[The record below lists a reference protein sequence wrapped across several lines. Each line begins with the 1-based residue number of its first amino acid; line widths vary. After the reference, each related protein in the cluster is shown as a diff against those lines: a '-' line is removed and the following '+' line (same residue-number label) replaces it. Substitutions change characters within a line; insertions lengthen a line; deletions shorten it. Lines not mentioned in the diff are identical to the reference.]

1 MMNEF
6 NDKISKN
13 YKRILLSRDRL
24 YLLSKKKVLYT
35 FLKKNFMYLL
45 KQFDESSHLKKS
57 NQYKNQYVFNKN
69 STCSDFVYFKL
80 IRNKQI
86 IKI

>member
-1 MMNEF
+1 MKF
-6 NDKISKN
+6 QKITN
-13 YKRILLSRDRL
+13 AFHHRAIVCICYQ
-24 YLLSKKKVLYT
+24 KKD
-35 FLKKNFMYLL
+35 FLHFLEKKNFMYLL
-45 KQFDESSHLKKS
+45 KRFDESSHMKKS
-57 NQYKNQYVFNKN
+57 DQYKNQYVFNKN